1 MVPQGMLFK
10 SETRLNLENLAKQQA
25 ELAHETIT
33 LAKEV
38 RFLPHQQSLAKAF
51 VCGVRSGVL

>member
-1 MVPQGMLFK
+1 MLFK
-10 SETRLNLENLAKQQA
+10 SETRLTLEKLAKQQA

-38 RFLPHQQSLAKAF
+38 SSHIHPQ
-51 VCGVRSGVL
+51 C